1 MTTMGNKRSQDA
13 KTCSAA
19 NGFPGKEAFK
29 VRAITPP
36 TPAEGGEEVVEG
48 EVVDKE
54 LPSKVAF

>member
-29 VRAITPP
+29 VLAIIPP

-54 LPSKVAF
+54 LAF